1 MPNRTVLY
9 WGPISVCGGPS
20 LSQWNMGKMQ
30 LMSVV
35 AHGSTHL
42 WQSLVRLENA
52 RLEGTLEHP
61 GISMYVPF
69 PSEGG

>member
-1 MPNRTVLY
+1 
-9 WGPISVCGGPS
+9 
-20 LSQWNMGKMQ
+20 MGKMQ